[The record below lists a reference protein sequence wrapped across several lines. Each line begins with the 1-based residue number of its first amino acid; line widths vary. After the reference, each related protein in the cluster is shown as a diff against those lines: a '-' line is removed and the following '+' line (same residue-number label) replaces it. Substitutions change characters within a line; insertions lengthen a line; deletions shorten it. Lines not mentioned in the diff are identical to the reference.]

1 MNKPYRYEQ
10 PEMVHQ
16 MLKSYAPIQ
25 LVDVR
30 SHGEFADGHAK
41 GAKLI
46 PLAELSREQLVD
58 RLGPDVVD
66 NQTLY
71 FICEAG
77 DRARQAVHNLQQ
89 QSLDNL
95 VIVGGGTSAWRN
107 QGLPM
112 KRTSRLPS
120 LERQTQ
126 IAIGGLLLLVLAKG
140 LLIHPLF
147 YALIAFMG
155 IGLITAG
162 VTAKCTLSA
171 LLAKMPWNQLRPNNP
186 A

>member
-1 MNKPYRYEQ
+1 MKQYRYEQ
-10 PEMVHQ
+10 PEMVHH
-16 MLKSYAPIQ
+16 MMKSYAPIQ

-30 SHGEFADGHAK
+30 SQVEFRDGHAK
-41 GAKLI
+41 GAKSV
-46 PLAELSREQLVD
+46 PLNQLSREHLEET
-58 RLGPDVVD
+58 LGPEVVE
-66 NQTLY
+66 NNTLY
-71 FICEAG
+71 FICESG
-77 DRARQAVHNLQQ
+77 DRALQAVELLQEQNLN
-89 QSLDNL
+89 NL
-95 VIVGGGTSAWRN
+95 VIVGGGTRAWRN
-107 QGLPM
+107 QGLPI

-126 IAIGGLLLLVLAKG
+126 IAIGGLLLLMLAKG
-140 LLIHPLF
+140 LLIHPFF

-171 LLAKMPWNQLRPNNP
+171 LLAKMPWNQISPNHP